1 MQCLQ
6 NLLQQFHSTG
16 KLRTLLLL
24 IRRGASIDIDTVPD
38 VGYECSTHAQHQPSM
53 KSGSDIA
60 FGKGASANEGGG
72 AGNIA
77 MLWIIALQQP
87 LAKSVH
93 PLHVRSWERH
103 GADEDMQETLKYFAA
118 FCGRSPQELAEEI
131 RAMSPAVKKRF
142 EEGTSKSWLKAWEDE
157 ADEREKEHPG
167 GAVHDSLYFVRGFL
181 VGTGS
186 LESRFFKGR
195 QPNLARR
202 MSEES
207 MNHRIR
213 IYMNG
218 PDVEEFCSRKL
229 HGTETTYHAGALC
242 QRSKVLYRNYFGSKT
257 LQGRERRCK
266 REAKDGEEAAIYN
279 YKNKGKKTGMKI
291 GHMAH
296 HLQEKRKQAMKR
308 KTGKASD
315 MGKLL
320 LQKLSETPAE
330 PNELQVEQKK
340 KALDNKGAKRR
351 FIEGMLLPEAGAPMK
366 QRHRE
371 EVTKQQGELMKHKA
385 SLISLTHNVMK
396 KKWVAAEDC
405 KVFWPG
411 ELKAG
416 WWLSQDLSRQLSQDL
431 TVVTS
436 SVSRFRRKAPEKI
449 KFWQVSTVGP
459 FLNGNWQAHIVL
471 KGLLMEDVGLLGA
484 VLFGGY
490 LVDQAW
496 VEKSNPLLKKELL
509 LEPLWKLRGSAV
521 NNKKLEVF
529 FADNVVPDGVIS
541 RTMSAV
547 FEAKPDRV
555 WQLEA
560 READD
565 PSKIHQPAESSHWVW
580 RTARDEIRTKDA
592 WVVCGEEKDVKK
604 LVEKRDAAVAKV
616 EQLMEEIEKLQ
627 EKQTTAAGKKLKRAS
642 ERLVEKRGSLKEQEA
657 KLKMMKGRPVALKKF
672 LEEVVLPGCVLCP
685 L

>member
-1 MQCLQ
+1 M
-6 NLLQQFHSTG
+6 QQFHSTG

-24 IRRGASIDIDTVPD
+24 IRRGESIDIDTVPD

-53 KSGSDIA
+53 KSGRDIV

-72 AGNIA
+72 TGIIA

-103 GADEDMQETLKYFAA
+103 GADEDMQETLEYFAA

-167 GAVHDSLYFVRGFL
+167 GAVNDSTYFVRGFL

-207 MNHRIR
+207 MNHRMR

-229 HGTETTYHAGALC
+229 HGTATTYHAGALC
-242 QRSKVLYRNYFGSKT
+242 KRSQVLYRNCFGSKT

-266 REAKDGEEAAIYN
+266 RRAKDGEEAAISN

-296 HLQEKRKQAMKR
+296 HLQEKWKQTKKT
-308 KTGKASD
+308 KTGKVSD

-320 LQKLSETPAE
+320 LQKLSETTAE
-330 PNELQVEQKK
+330 PNEVQATKRKEALNN
-340 KALDNKGAKRR
+340 KASKRC
-351 FIEGMLLPEAGAPMK
+351 FIEGMLQPEAGAKMK
-366 QRHRE
+366 KRHDE
-371 EVTKQQGELMKHKA
+371 EVNKQKGDLLKHRA
-385 SLISLTHNVMK
+385 SLVSLTHNLKK

-405 KVFWPG
+405 KVFSPG

-416 WWLSQDLSRQLSQDL
+416 WWKDEEGAQLSQDL
-431 TVVTS
+431 TVVTK
-436 SVSRFRRKAPEKI
+436 SVSRFRREAPEKI

-459 FLNGNWQAHIVL
+459 FENGNWQADIAK

-509 LEPLWKLRGSAV
+509 LEPLWKLRGSTV
-521 NNKKLEVF
+521 KKKLEVF
-529 FADNVVPDGVIS
+529 FADSVLPDGVIS

-555 WQLEA
+555 WQLEV
-560 READD
+560 RKADD

-592 WVVCGEEKDVKK
+592 WLVCGGEKDVEK
-604 LVEKRDAAVAKV
+604 LVEKREAAVAKV
-616 EQLMEEIEKLQ
+616 EKLMEEIEKLQ
-627 EKQTTAAGKKLKRAS
+627 EKQTTEAGKKLKCTS
-642 ERLVEKRGSLKEQEA
+642 ERLVAKRDSLKEQKA
-657 KLKMMKGRPVALKKF
+657 KLKKMKGRPVALKKF

-685 L
+685 P

>member
-1 MQCLQ
+1 
-6 NLLQQFHSTG
+6 
-16 KLRTLLLL
+16 
-24 IRRGASIDIDTVPD
+24 
-38 VGYECSTHAQHQPSM
+38 
-53 KSGSDIA
+53 
-60 FGKGASANEGGG
+60 
-72 AGNIA
+72 

-103 GADEDMQETLKYFAA
+103 GADEDMQETLKHFAA
-118 FCGRSPQELAEEI
+118 FCGQCPQELAEEI

-157 ADEREKEHPG
+157 ADERKKEPG
-167 GAVHDSLYFVRGFL
+167 FYPPTAVSESTNFVRGFL

-195 QPNLARR
+195 QPDQARR

-207 MNHRIR
+207 MNHRMR

-229 HGTETTYHAGALC
+229 RGTETTYHAGALC
-242 QRSKVLYRNYFGSKT
+242 KRSQVLYRNNFGSKT

-266 REAKDGEEAAIYN
+266 RRAKDGDEAAISN

-296 HLQEKRKQAMKR
+296 HLREKWKQAMKT
-308 KTGKASD
+308 KTGKVSD
-315 MGKLL
+315 MDKLL
-320 LQKLSETPAE
+320 LQKLSETTAE
-330 PNELQVEQKK
+330 PNKVQAQKRK
-340 KALDNKGAKRR
+340 TALNNQASKRC
-351 FIEGMLLPEAGAPMK
+351 FIEGMLQPEAGAKMK
-366 QRHRE
+366 ERHDE
-371 EVTKQQGELMKHKA
+371 EVDKQKGDLLKHRA
-385 SLISLTHNVMK
+385 SLVSLTHNLTK

-405 KVFWPG
+405 KVFSPG

-416 WWLSQDLSRQLSQDL
+416 WWKDEEGAQLSQDLS
-431 TVVTS
+431 VVTK
-436 SVSRFRRKAPEKI
+436 SVSRFCRKAPEKI
-449 KFWQVSTVGP
+449 KFWQVSTVEP
-459 FLNGNWQAHIVL
+459 FENGNWQADIVK

-521 NNKKLEVF
+521 NKKLEVF
-529 FADNVVPDGVIS
+529 FADSVLPDGEIS

-555 WQLEA
+555 WQLEV
-560 READD
+560 RNADD

-580 RTARDEIRTKDA
+580 RMARDEIRTKDA
-592 WVVCGEEKDVKK
+592 WVVCGGEDDVKK
-604 LVEKRDAAVAKV
+604 LVEKREAKV
-616 EQLMEEIEKLQ
+616 EKVEKLKEEIEKLQ
-627 EKQTTAAGKKLKRAS
+627 EKQTTEAGKKLKCTS
-642 ERLVEKRGSLKEQEA
+642 ERLVGTRRSLKEQEA

-672 LEEVVLPGCVLCP
+672 LEEVVLHGCVLCP
-685 L
+685 P